1 MENSTAWKRPF
12 FVFWTAQAFS
22 QVGSGL
28 ASFALIWWMT
38 ESTGSATILAIAAM
52 VGLLPGVLIGPL
64 AGTLVDRLNRKT
76 VMIISD
82 AISALMAALLVV
94 LFWMQVIEI
103 WHIYAIIA
111 VRALAGAFQ
120 FPAMQSSTSL
130 MAPKEQLT
138 RVAGLNQALQGVMM
152 VATPAMGAMTLSLL
166 PLHMIMGID
175 VVTAAIAIGL
185 LFVVRIPQPKVDLK
199 AVERTVMQDM
209 RAGLA
214 YVLRW
219 RALLSIMGIAALLN
233 LIITPAFS
241 LIPILVTKHFQG
253 GAAQLAGLNVAYGFG
268 FIGGGVLLGVWGG
281 FKRRILTSML
291 GLAGLGIGMLFIGIS
306 PAGAYGMALGGMV
319 VVGVMNP
326 LTNGPFF
333 AILQS
338 VVPFEMQGRVFTVM
352 MSISMGMSPI
362 GLIIAGPLADHFN
375 VQIWYVLGAVVC
387 LTMVAWV
394 LLSPALLRLEDEGS
408 RRVPVAAD

>member
-1 MENSTAWKRPF
+1 MENTNAWKRPF
-12 FVFWTAQAFS
+12 FLFWTAQAFS

-38 ESTGSATILAIAAM
+38 KTTGSATVLATAAM

-64 AGTLVDRLNRKT
+64 AGTLVDRWNRKT
-76 VMIISD
+76 VMIASD
-82 AISALMAALLVV
+82 ALSALMAGLLVA

-130 MAPKEQLT
+130 MAPQEQLA
-138 RVAGLNQALQGVMM
+138 RVAGLNQALQGIMM
-152 VATPAMGAMTLSLL
+152 VATPAMGALALSLL
-166 PLHMIMGID
+166 PLHLIMGID

-185 LFVVRIPQPKVDLK
+185 LFVVHIPQPKVDLK
-199 AVERTVMQDM
+199 AVERSVLQDM

-219 RALLSIMGIAALLN
+219 PALLSIMGIAALLN
-233 LIITPAFS
+233 LVITPAFS
-241 LIPILVTKHFQG
+241 LIPILVTQHFQG
-253 GAAQLAGLNVAYGFG
+253 GAAQLAWMNAAYGLG

-291 GLAGLGIGMLFIGIS
+291 GLAGLGLGTLLIGVS
-306 PAGAYGMALGGMV
+306 HAGAYGMALAGMV
-319 VVGVMNP
+319 VVGIMNP

-338 VVPFEMQGRVFTVM
+338 IVPPEMQGRVFTVL
-352 MSISMGMSPI
+352 MSVSMGMSPI
-362 GLIIAGPLADHFN
+362 GLIIAGPLADHFG
-375 VQIWYVLGAVVC
+375 VQIWYVTGAVVC
-387 LTMVAWV
+387 LTMVAWI
-394 LLSPALLRLEDEGS
+394 LLNPALLRLEDEGS
-408 RRVPVAAD
+408 RRVSALAD

>member
-1 MENSTAWKRPF
+1 MEHSNAWKRPF
-12 FVFWTAQAFS
+12 FLFWTAQAFS

-38 ESTGSATILAIAAM
+38 ETTGSATILATAAM
-52 VGLLPGVLIGPL
+52 VGLLPGVLLGPL

-76 VMIISD
+76 VMIVSD
-82 AISALMAALLVV
+82 AISALMAGLLVL
-94 LFWMQVIEI
+94 LFWVQVIEI
-103 WHIYAIIA
+103 WHVYAIIA

-130 MAPKEQLT
+130 MAPTEQLA

-152 VATPAMGAMTLSLL
+152 VATPAMGAMALSLL
-166 PLHMIMGID
+166 PLHQIMGID

-185 LFVVRIPQPKVDLK
+185 LFVVHIPQPEVDLK
-199 AVERTVMQDM
+199 AAERSVMQDM

-219 RALLSIMGIAALLN
+219 PALLSVMGIAALLN
-233 LIITPAFS
+233 LVITPAFS
-241 LIPILVTKHFQG
+241 LIPILVTQHFQG
-253 GAAQLAGLNVAYGFG
+253 GAAQLAWMNVAYGLG
-268 FIGGGVLLGVWGG
+268 FIVGGVLLGIWGG

-291 GLAGLGIGMLFIGIS
+291 GLAGLGLGTLLIGVS
-306 PAGAYGMALGGMV
+306 PGEAYGMALGGMMI
-319 VVGVMNP
+319 VGIMNP

-338 VVPFEMQGRVFTVM
+338 IVPPEMQGRVFTVL
-352 MSISMGMSPI
+352 MSISMGMSPV
-362 GLIIAGPLADHFN
+362 GLIIAGPLADYFG
-375 VQIWYVLGAVVC
+375 VQIWYLIGAVVC
-387 LTMVAWV
+387 LTMVAWI
-394 LLSPALLRLEDEGS
+394 LLSPALLRLEDESS
-408 RRVPVAAD
+408 RKIPTPAD